1 MAENF
6 MLIKNNNPNSKFIV
20 WAHNG
25 HINKDKLRMGGF
37 LDEKLK
43 NDYLTFGFAF
53 FDGTYKAM
61 YNKDLGNVTAQTPY
75 LGTYEYWLNSLNE
88 PYFILDIRKMKEDKD
103 LKYLLTD
110 FDLRTTG
117 STKTNNEF
125 SYRNLAEDFD
135 YLIFI
140 NKSTNSDFNYE

>member
-1 MAENF
+1 MGLN
-6 MLIKNNNPNSKFIV
+6 LGKIKSSPCKNRKKVKFYCTISF
-20 WAHNG
+20 
-25 HINKDKLRMGGF
+25 R
-37 LDEKLK
+37 LK
-43 NDYLTFGFAF
+43 SFGFVF
-53 FDGTYKAM
+53 FDGIYKA
-61 YNKDLGNVTAQTPY
+61 YNKNDVGNVTAETPY

-88 PYFILDIRKMKEDKD
+88 PYFILDIKKMKEDKD

-125 SYRNLAEDFD
+125 SYRNIADDFD

>member
-1 MAENF
+1 
-6 MLIKNNNPNSKFIV
+6 
-20 WAHNG
+20 
-25 HINKDKLRMGGF
+25 
-37 LDEKLK
+37 
-43 NDYLTFGFAF
+43 
-53 FDGTYKAM
+53 
-61 YNKDLGNVTAQTPY
+61 
-75 LGTYEYWLNSLNE
+75 
-88 PYFILDIRKMKEDKD
+88 MKEDKD

-125 SYRNLAEDFD
+125 SYRNIADDFD

>member
-1 MAENF
+1 MPGCDLKDRSDPENGQ
-6 MLIKNNNPNSKFIV
+6 I
-20 WAHNG
+20 
-25 HINKDKLRMGGF
+25 
-37 LDEKLK
+37 
-43 NDYLTFGFAF
+43 
-53 FDGTYKAM
+53 
-61 YNKDLGNVTAQTPY
+61 
-75 LGTYEYWLNSLNE
+75 
-88 PYFILDIRKMKEDKD
+88 KEDKD